1 MHHVALRS
9 VHTRRH
15 VAATCHKCRC
25 NTSLRQTTP
34 CEQVGRQVAA
44 TARCDASCVKD
55 FGRGGMLNSFIIQ
68 YGGGA
73 ITANVKEKEAF
84 SYVNDDVR

>member
-1 MHHVALRS
+1 M
-9 VHTRRH
+9 
-15 VAATCHKCRC
+15 
-25 NTSLRQTTP
+25 
-34 CEQVGRQVAA
+34 GRQVAA
-44 TARCDASCVKD
+44 TARCDASCVQD

-68 YGGGA
+68 YGGGV